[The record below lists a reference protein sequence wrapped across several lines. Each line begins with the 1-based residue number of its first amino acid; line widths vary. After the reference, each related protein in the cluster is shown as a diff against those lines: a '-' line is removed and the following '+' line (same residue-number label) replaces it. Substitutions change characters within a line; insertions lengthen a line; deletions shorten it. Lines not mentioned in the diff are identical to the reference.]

1 MPPHAAPFLAIFS
14 PNLLDFF
21 AAAGDITNA
30 VNKADG
36 MGQWTIYI
44 IRCLWFAHLKKKLCD
59 VWQWDQIGQY
69 FPTLAKKL
77 SLWHRY
83 L

>member
-36 MGQWTIYI
+36 MGQ
-44 IRCLWFAHLKKKLCD
+44 
-59 VWQWDQIGQY
+59 
-69 FPTLAKKL
+69 
-77 SLWHRY
+77 
-83 L
+83 